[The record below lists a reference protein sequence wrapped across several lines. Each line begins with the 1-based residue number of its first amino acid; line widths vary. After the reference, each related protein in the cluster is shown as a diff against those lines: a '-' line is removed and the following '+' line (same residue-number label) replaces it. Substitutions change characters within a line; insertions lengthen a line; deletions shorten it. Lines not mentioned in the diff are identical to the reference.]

1 MYSVSSNDFFIHKDM
16 LIWTGYRIIFH
27 TKCSEGLMNNYWKIK
42 TLTVLG
48 LLLFTSPRQYFQ
60 VSDIYRGMEQFV
72 EMWIKGYI
80 YFVI

>member
-1 MYSVSSNDFFIHKDM
+1 
-16 LIWTGYRIIFH
+16 
-27 TKCSEGLMNNYWKIK
+27 MNNYWKIK
-42 TLTVLG
+42 TLTVFG
-48 LLLFTSPRQYFQ
+48 LLLFTSPGQYFQ